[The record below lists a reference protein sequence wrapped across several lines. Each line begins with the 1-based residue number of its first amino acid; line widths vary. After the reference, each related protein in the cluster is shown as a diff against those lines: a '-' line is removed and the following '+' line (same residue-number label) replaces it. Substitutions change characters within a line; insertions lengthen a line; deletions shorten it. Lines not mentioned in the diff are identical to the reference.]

1 MARTKKHPI
10 SSIFSEKAQ
19 SLFTEY
25 PNINKV
31 FFTSDKMAFLDEREA
46 QTHACVLKDKSITTI
61 QK

>member
-1 MARTKKHPI
+1 MARSKKHPV
-10 SSIFSEKAQ
+10 SSIFSEKAR

-25 PNINKV
+25 PSIGQV
-31 FFTSDKMAFLDEREA
+31 FFTSDNMAFLDEREA

>member
-1 MARTKKHPI
+1 MKPSKKHPACP
-10 SSIFSEKAQ
+10 IFSEKAR